1 MEPSDAIEQQTAI
14 HALQDCGGAE
24 CTVFGCTWTPE
35 PAHTDRP
42 IRGGRVDR
50 TVHASTAVSI
60 VEGPTFLD
68 QMRVLFMA
76 LDVEAEKYAGE
87 PEATARALAHM
98 DALLADIRY
107 ARDRL
112 QTMTAEGLRT
122 KRIRRLVIEGVIEVE
137 GGSEAKRTDWQDTKL
152 LGNVLRSL
160 GLRVMSVW
168 SGEWLEVDVAAAQL
182 LGVFRA
188 EWRLTALR
196 SMGLDPDDYSTLQR
210 DDETGQPI
218 RTPTVRIVDN
228 RVRRRRG

>member
-1 MEPSDAIEQQTAI
+1 MYEMTE
-14 HALQDCGGAE
+14 
-24 CTVFGCTWTPE
+24 
-35 PAHTDRP
+35 RP
-42 IRGGRVDR
+42 LRGGRRRDI
-50 TVHASTAVSI
+50 TVHSSTAVSI

-76 LDVEAEKYAGE
+76 LDVEADKYADD
-87 PEATARALAHM
+87 PVATGRALAHM

-112 QTMTAEGLRT
+112 QTMTAEGLAKQRV
-122 KRIRRLVIEGVIEVE
+122 RRLVIEGVIEVE
-137 GGSEAKRTDWQDTKL
+137 GGSEAKRTDWKDAKL
-152 LGNVLRSL
+152 LTAVMQSI

-168 SGEWLEVDVAAAQL
+168 SGEWLELDVAAAQL